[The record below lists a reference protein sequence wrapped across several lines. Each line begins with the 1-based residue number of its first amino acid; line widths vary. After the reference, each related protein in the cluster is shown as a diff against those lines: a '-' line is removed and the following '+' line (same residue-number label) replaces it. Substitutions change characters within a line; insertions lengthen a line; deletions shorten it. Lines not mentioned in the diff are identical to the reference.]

1 MVWLD
6 GSLLYPAMFLTLR
19 QSVAEKLAKMQGTR
33 WLMGCACSLAL
44 PEHDLRDNIAHDGD
58 NVLMATL

>member
-1 MVWLD
+1 
-6 GSLLYPAMFLTLR
+6 MFLTLR